1 MVGLCSAGGDSLCQL
16 ETLTKDTGPIPALL
30 YFVNYKYFK

>member
-1 MVGLCSAGGDSLCQL
+1 MLRLYPAGGDSLCQL
-16 ETLTKDTGPIPALL
+16 ETLTKDTEPIPALL